1 MLKLVNSNSTEIIV
15 LELCVCALLLSA
27 LLFGNLITLLV
38 LVLNR
43 PMRTVPNMF
52 VWSLA
57 ITDLS
62 VGIFASI
69 LSLDSGITC
78 QWPFGDE
85 MCQFQ
90 GFIWVTLSLASIH
103 TMALMALNRY
113 FRVVKPAKYRQLFT
127 KKKTMIMI
135 VAVWIYSVCS
145 PLYYILGGQ
154 KIVYHPFKY
163 FCSLQQFKFE
173 GNRLFEAI
181 KSVVYLAWYY
191 KQRCEARHIS
201 FT

>member
-1 MLKLVNSNSTEIIV
+1 
-15 LELCVCALLLSA
+15 
-27 LLFGNLITLLV
+27 
-38 LVLNR
+38 
-43 PMRTVPNMF
+43 
-52 VWSLA
+52 
-57 ITDLS
+57 
-62 VGIFASI
+62 
-69 LSLDSGITC
+69 
-78 QWPFGDE
+78 

-90 GFIWVTLSLASIH
+90 GFISVTLALVSIH

-127 KKKTMIMI
+127 KKKTMIVI

-145 PLYYILGGQ
+145 PFYYILGGQ

-181 KSVVYLAWYY
+181 KSVVYVGIL
-191 KQRCEARHIS
+191 S
-201 FT
+201 FVIFFSYSRIFQTVRNHNHNFNPSNGTRSTVNVEEIKVNHSLFVIVVFFFIFVGFLFLTSI